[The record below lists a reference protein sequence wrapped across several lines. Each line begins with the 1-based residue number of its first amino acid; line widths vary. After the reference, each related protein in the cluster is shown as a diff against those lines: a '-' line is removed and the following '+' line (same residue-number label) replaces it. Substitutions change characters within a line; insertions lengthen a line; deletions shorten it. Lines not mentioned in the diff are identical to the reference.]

1 MKKAEVQG
9 GGRGQLS
16 PGASG
21 GSTARPHLDSGLLA
35 PERGRTRLPCFEPL
49 PEVLCQEG
57 LCVQGRLS

>member
-1 MKKAEVQG
+1 MKEAEVQG
-9 GGRGQLS
+9 GGRGQLL

-21 GSTARPHLDSGLLA
+21 GSMARPHLDSGLLA
-35 PERGRTRLPCFEPL
+35 PELGRTRLCCFEPR